1 MNLCDDRIFT
11 RRLLL
16 RKMEAEDLLLFVS
29 WSNCGEAYGSYLTP
43 EHLTE
48 AEALERLKSGLFWN
62 GSSRTYIIALRDG
75 PPIGTIHFW
84 LRPEKQRTAVVAL
97 KIALPEYRNR
107 GYGTEA
113 QKFLIMY
120 LFERMEIQNVELY
133 TDIDNHS
140 QQRCLQKLG
149 FDIADTL
156 TYEDQKVTRTGHLFR
171 LDSLGFRCHPC
182 YRYHYE

>member
-1 MNLCDDRIFT
+1 MNLCDELIFT
-11 RRLLL
+11 RRLVL
-16 RKMEAEDLLLFVS
+16 RKMEAEDLPLFVL
-29 WSNCGEAYGSYLTP
+29 WSNSREAYGSYLTP
-43 EHLTE
+43 ERLID
-48 AEALERLKSGLFWN
+48 AEALEGLKSGLFWN
-62 GSSRTYIIALRDG
+62 GSGRTYMIVLRQG

-84 LRPEKQRTAVVAL
+84 LRPEKQRTAVFSL
-97 KIALPEYRNR
+97 KIALPEYRNG

-120 LFERMEIQNVELY
+120 LFERMEIQNVEVY
-133 TDIDNHS
+133 TDIDNHV

-156 TYEDQKVTRTGHLFR
+156 AYEDQKVIRAGHLFR
-171 LDSLGFRCHPC
+171 LDMPGFKRHPT